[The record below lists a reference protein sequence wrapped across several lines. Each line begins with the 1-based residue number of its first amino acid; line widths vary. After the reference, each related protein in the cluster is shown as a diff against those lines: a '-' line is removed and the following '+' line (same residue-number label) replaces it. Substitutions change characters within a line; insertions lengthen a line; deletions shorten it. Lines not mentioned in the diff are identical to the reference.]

1 MELSPAS
8 LGWSPACVDG
18 VGGQRDAGKER
29 REGNPCPRRAGREEE
44 HEGGKQEVGT
54 EKGASTRVWPE
65 EDGHC
70 CLPLNLLRSR
80 LPDAKLEAPGE
91 GLGLGFL

>member
-1 MELSPAS
+1 M
-8 LGWSPACVDG
+8 LG
-18 VGGQRDAGKER
+18 K
-29 REGNPCPRRAGREEE
+29 REGKGIHVQGVLEVEE

-54 EKGASTRVWPE
+54 EKGASTRIWPK

-70 CLPLNLLRSR
+70 CPPLNLLRSR

-91 GLGLGFL
+91 GLGLGFLGKARR